1 MRWRAA
7 SLEYARGVDWA
18 AVATWLLC
26 FGLVA
31 YLGLDG
37 GGFDPLVHDP
47 VGIAVWWIAL
57 GGVLIGAL
65 PRRRPGQLAWGA
77 LALLAAFVLWTAL
90 SLTWTESSEETAA
103 DLARIAGYLGVFA
116 LVLFARAEGDARRI
130 VGAVATAIA
139 LVCGIALLSRLHPSW
154 FPEANETARILND
167 PERLSYPLNY
177 WNALG
182 GFVAIGLPLLLQVA
196 TCARSALLRALAA
209 ATVPALALTAIF
221 TLSRGGIAAGFLA
234 LAIFLAL
241 TSDRLPKLLTL
252 LLTGAGSTILVVAL
266 QSRDALQEGLL
277 GPLARE
283 QGDEL
288 LTITII
294 VCVAV
299 GVIHYL
305 GTLALRGRERP
316 AWSVVPRSRALNL
329 TAVGAVVVLVA
340 AVALD
345 GPGRAA
351 DGWDEFKAGG
361 GPGSGTSRL
370 GSVAGQSRYEFWKAA
385 VDENATKPLTGT
397 GSGTFEYWWARNGT
411 TDETVLDTHSLYL
424 QTLGELGIVGLAL
437 LVAFLL
443 TVLAGGVRA
452 TLRAGPRVRPAL
464 AAAVAGCAAFCLTAV
479 VDWMWQVPVLPVAV
493 LLLAAVLVTAGK
505 PPSGE
510 ARLSLPLRLGFA
522 AAAIAAIAAIAIPYT
537 STAFLRES
545 EAAAREGDL
554 EAALADA
561 RSAQNAEPGA
571 ASPRLQEALVLEQM
585 GALAPAEAAALAATE
600 RESTNWRTWLVL
612 SRIQAQRGRV
622 DAAVESYREAR
633 SLNPRS
639 ELFERE
645 D

>member
-7 SLEYARGVDWA
+7 SLKYARTVDWG
-18 AVATWLLC
+18 AVAVWLLC

-31 YLGLDG
+31 YLGIDG
-37 GGFDPLVHDP
+37 GGFDPLVQDP
-47 VGIAVWWIAL
+47 IGIAVWWIAL

-65 PRRRPGQLAWGA
+65 PRRRPGPLAWSA
-77 LALLAAFVLWTAL
+77 LALLAAFALWTAL
-90 SLTWTESSEETAA
+90 SLAWTESAEETAA
-103 DLARIAGYLGVFA
+103 DLARVATYLGVFA
-116 LVLFARAEGDARRI
+116 LALFARAEGDARRI
-130 VGAVATAIA
+130 VGAVAAAIA
-139 LVCGIALLSRLHPSW
+139 LVSGLALLSRLHPSW

-182 GFVAIGLPLLLQVA
+182 AFVAIGLPLLLQVA
-196 TCARSALLRALAA
+196 TGARSVLLRSLAA
-209 ATVPALALTAIF
+209 AAIPALALTAIF
-221 TLSRGGIAAGFLA
+221 TLSRGGIAAAGLA
-234 LAIFLAL
+234 LLIFLAL

-252 LLTGAGSTILVVAL
+252 LLTGAGSAILIGAL
-266 QSRDALQEGLL
+266 QQRDALQEGLV
-277 GPLARE
+277 GPVARQ

-288 LTITII
+288 LTMTIVI
-294 VCVAV
+294 CIAV
-299 GVIHYL
+299 GVLHCL
-305 GTLALRGRERP
+305 GTLALSRRERP
-316 AWSVVPRSRALNL
+316 GWTVVPRSRALNL
-329 TAVGAVVVLVA
+329 AAVGAVVFLIA

-345 GPGRAA
+345 APGRAA

-385 VDENATKPLTGT
+385 VDQNATKPLTGT

-424 QTLGELGIVGLAL
+424 QTLGELGIVGLVL
-437 LVAFLL
+437 LAAFLL
-443 TVLAGGVRA
+443 TILAGGVRA

-464 AAAVAGCAAFCLTAV
+464 AAAVAGCAAFCLTAT
-479 VDWMWQVPVLPVAV
+479 VDWMWQVPVLPIVV
-493 LLLAAVLVTAGK
+493 LLLAAVLVTAGS
-505 PPSGE
+505 PPGGE
-510 ARLSLPLRLGFA
+510 ARLDFKLRLGFA
-522 AAAIAAIAAIAIPYT
+522 AAALLAIVAIAIPFT
-537 STAFLRES
+537 STGFLRDS

-554 EAALADA
+554 EAALSDA

-585 GALAPAEAAALAATE
+585 GALAPAEAAALAATD

-612 SRIQAQRGRV
+612 SRIQAQRGMV
-622 DAAVESYREAR
+622 DAAVQSYREAR